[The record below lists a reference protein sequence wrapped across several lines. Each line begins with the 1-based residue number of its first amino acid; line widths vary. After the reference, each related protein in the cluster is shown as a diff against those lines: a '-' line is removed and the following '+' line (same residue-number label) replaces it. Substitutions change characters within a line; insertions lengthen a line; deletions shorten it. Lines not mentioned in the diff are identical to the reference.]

1 VSKQLES
8 KQVGK
13 FVKLLLIAN
22 LCLWIYFWVGFA
34 YTSQPYDPRP
44 WGHPPVEPY
53 SFGGHAVGL
62 TISIF
67 SYTFMKVTYW
77 AEIPSFA
84 FVSVLM
90 RVFLGRLPSDQLV
103 AGISVGGY
111 RLLAV
116 MMVSFFQW
124 YVVGWMIQK
133 LWDRWPNHPTAAPSQ
148 TPSTTTTH

>member
-1 VSKQLES
+1 M
-8 KQVGK
+8 GK
-13 FVKLLLIAN
+13 VVKVLLIAN
-22 LCLWIYFWVGFA
+22 LFLWIYFWVGFA
-34 YTSQPYDPRP
+34 HTSQPYDPRP

-90 RVFLGRLPSDQLV
+90 RIFFGRLTSDRLI
-103 AGISVGGY
+103 AGISVAGY
-111 RLLAV
+111 KLLAV
-116 MMVSFFQW
+116 MVVSFVQW
-124 YVVGWMIQK
+124 YLVGWAIQRIF
-133 LWDRWPNHPTAAPSQ
+133 DRRSSEPDPSPNQAS
-148 TPSTTTTH
+148 S